1 MVGRLLL
8 FWFGGHLNDIALSCS
23 NLSVAFATNLSPNNI
38 NTSITGIFWYL
49 HVAHQDYVGV
59 EMVAV
64 ESHLC
69 HHLNDLNY
77 TSFLLYICMCL
88 IQISQ
93 NVSAGVQGNTMAHV
107 KKCSI
112 KLQCGLLYTGNNFLH
127 FRCTNVQ
134 HYHLHLFIH
143 VQGT

>member
-1 MVGRLLL
+1 M
-8 FWFGGHLNDIALSCS
+8 
-23 NLSVAFATNLSPNNI
+23 
-38 NTSITGIFWYL
+38 
-49 HVAHQDYVGV
+49 AHQDYVGV
-59 EMVAV
+59 KMVAA

-69 HHLNDLNY
+69 HHLNNLNY

-93 NVSAGVQGNTMAHV
+93 VVKNVSAGVQGNTMAHV

-112 KLQCGLLYTGNNFLH
+112 KLQCGLLYTGNNCLH
-127 FRCTNVQ
+127 FRCTNTQ

-143 VQGT
+143 VQGMLSWYLFNFFSLHGLGLYIDAPEVIYVQ